1 MSGSS
6 DELTRSYIDS
16 FAICW
21 QHIGGGVATTET
33 EFFGHKLATP
43 IMSGGMAHY
52 HRLREGGA
60 VEYAQGVKEAGSVMW
75 TGFCPDEEM
84 EQIIAVGAPAVRII
98 KPFAD
103 EKLVLSHIEHDAKAG
118 AAAFSMDVD
127 HVFDRKGRLGEFFGH
142 SYAPQTVESLKLYAH
157 ATDLPFVVKGVLSVE
172 DACRCAEAGVQ
183 GILLSHHQNMF
194 PWSVPPLAVLPE
206 IRKAVGKDLLIVADC
221 GIETGYDAF
230 KALALGADAVCIARP
245 LRPLFTEGG
254 ADAVRDKLVGM
265 TDELRLCLSKT
276 GSCDIRHIG
285 SNVLK
290 KLY

>member
-1 MSGSS
+1 MIGSS
-6 DELTRSYIDS
+6 DELTRNYIDS

-21 QHIGGGVATTET
+21 QHIGGCEATTKT
-33 EFFGHKLATP
+33 EFFGHKLSTP

-52 HRLREGGA
+52 QRLREGGA
-60 VEYAQGVKEAGSVMW
+60 VEFAQGVKDADTVMW
-75 TGFCPDEEM
+75 TGFCPDDEL
-84 EQIIAVGAPAVRII
+84 EQVIAVGAPVVRII

-118 AAAFSMDVD
+118 AAAFSMDID
-127 HVFDRKGRLGEFFGH
+127 HVFDRKGHIGEFFGH
-142 SYAPQTVESLKLYAH
+142 LYAPQTVESLKLYAH
-157 ATDLPFVVKGVLSVE
+157 ATDLPFVVKGVLSVA
-172 DACRCAEAGVQ
+172 DALQCAEAGVH

-206 IRKAVGKDLLIVADC
+206 IRKAVGKDMLIIADC

-254 ADAVRDKLVGM
+254 APAVRDKLVSM
-265 TDELRLCLSKT
+265 SDELRLCLSKT
-276 GSCDIRHIG
+276 GSCDIRHI
-285 SNVLK
+285 SPNVLK
-290 KLY
+290 QL

>member
-1 MSGSS
+1 MAGSS
-6 DELTRSYIDS
+6 DELTRSYLDK

-21 QHIGGGVATTET
+21 RHIGGGEASTEAD
-33 EFFGHKLATP
+33 FFGYRLKTP

-60 VEYAQGVKEAGSVMW
+60 VEYAQGVRDAGTAMW
-75 TGFCPDEEM
+75 TGFCTDEEM

-118 AAAFSMDVD
+118 AAAFSMDID
-127 HVFDRKGRLGEFFGH
+127 HVFDKKGRIGEFFGH
-142 SYAPQTVESLKLYAH
+142 PYAPQTVESLRTYAH

-172 DACRCAEAGVQ
+172 DAVACAEAGVQ

-206 IRKAVGKDLLIVADC
+206 IRKAVGEGMMIIADC

-245 LRPLFTEGG
+245 LRPIFTEGG
-254 ADAVRDKLVGM
+254 PDAVREKLEKM

-276 GSCDIRHIG
+276 ASFDIHHI
-285 SNVLK
+285 SPNVLK
-290 KLY
+290 EL

>member
-1 MSGSS
+1 MAGNS
-6 DELTRSYIDS
+6 DELTRSYIDR

-21 QHIGGGVATTET
+21 RHIGGGVATTET

-52 HRLREGGA
+52 HKLREGGSA
-60 VEYAQGVKEAGSVMW
+60 EFAQGVKAAGSVMW
-75 TGFCPDEEM
+75 TGFCSDEEM
-84 EQIIAVGAPAVRII
+84 EKIIAVSAPAVRII

-103 EKLVLSHIEHDAKAG
+103 EKLVLRHIEHDAKAG
-118 AAAFSMDVD
+118 AAAFSMDID
-127 HVFDRKGRLGEFFGH
+127 HVFDRKGNIAEFFDQ
-142 SYAPQTVESLKLYAH
+142 SFVPQTVESLRTYAH
-157 ATDLPFVVKGVLSVE
+157 ATDLPFLVKGVLSVE
-172 DACRCAEAGVQ
+172 DACLCAEAGVH
-183 GILLSHHQNMF
+183 GIVLSHHQNMF

-206 IRKAVGKDLLIVADC
+206 IRKAVGNDLMIIADC

-254 ADAVRDKLVGM
+254 AEAVQKKLTLM

-276 GSCDIRHIG
+276 ASPDIRHI
-285 SNVLK
+285 SPNALK
-290 KLY
+290 FL

>member
-1 MSGSS
+1 MAGSS
-6 DELTRSYIDS
+6 DELTRSYLDR

-21 QHIGGGVATTET
+21 QHIGGCEATTET
-33 EFFGHKLATP
+33 DFFGHRLKTP

-52 HRLREGGA
+52 QRLREGGA
-60 VEYAQGVKEAGSVMW
+60 VEFARGVKDAGTVMW
-75 TGFCPDEEM
+75 TGFCPDAEM
-84 EQIIAVGAPAVRII
+84 EAIIAVGAPAVRII

-118 AAAFSMDVD
+118 AAAFSMDID
-127 HVFDRKGRLGEFFGH
+127 HVFDKKGRIGEFFGH
-142 SYAPQTVESLKLYAH
+142 PYAPQTVESLGTYAH
-157 ATDLPFVVKGVLSVE
+157 ATDIPFVVKGVLSVE

-194 PWSVPPLAVLPE
+194 PWSVPPLAILPE
-206 IRKAVGKDLLIVADC
+206 VRKAVGKDMTIIADC

-245 LRPLFTEGG
+245 LRPVFTEGG
-254 ADAVRDKLVGM
+254 PEAVCERIVKM

-276 GSCDIRHIG
+276 ASSDIRHIG
-285 SNVLK
+285 PSVLK
-290 KLY
+290 EL

>member
-1 MSGSS
+1 MAGSS
-6 DELTRSYIDS
+6 DELTRSYIDR

-21 QHIGGGVATTET
+21 RHIGGCVATTET

-52 HRLREGGA
+52 HKLREGGS
-60 VEYAQGVKEAGSVMW
+60 VEFAQGVKAAGTVMW
-75 TGFCPDEEM
+75 TGFCSDEEM
-84 EQIIAVGAPAVRII
+84 EKIIAVGAPAVRII

-103 EKLVLSHIEHDAKAG
+103 EKLVLRHIEHDAKAG
-118 AAAFSMDVD
+118 AAAFSMDID
-127 HVFDRKGRLGEFFGH
+127 HVFDRKGNIAEFFDQ
-142 SYAPQTVESLKLYAH
+142 SFVPQTVESLRTYAH
-157 ATDLPFVVKGVLSVE
+157 ATNLPFLVKGVLNVE
-172 DACRCAEAGVQ
+172 DAYRCAEAGVH
-183 GILLSHHQNMF
+183 GIVLSHHQNMF

-206 IRKAVGKDLLIVADC
+206 IRKAVGNDLMIIADC

-254 ADAVRDKLVGM
+254 AEAIQKKLTLM

-276 GSCDIRHIG
+276 ASPDIRHI
-285 SNVLK
+285 SPNVLK
-290 KLY
+290 FL

>member
-1 MSGSS
+1 MTGSS
-6 DELTRSYIDS
+6 DELTRDYLDR

-21 QHIGGGVATTET
+21 QHIGGCEATTET
-33 EFFGHKLATP
+33 EFFGHKLTTP

-60 VEYAQGVKEAGSVMW
+60 VEFAQGVKDAGTVMW
-75 TGFCPDEEM
+75 TGFCPNEDM
-84 EQIIAVGAPAVRII
+84 EKIIAVGAPAVRII

-103 EKLVLSHIEHDAKAG
+103 ENLVLSHIEHDAKAG
-118 AAAFSMDVD
+118 AAAFSMDID
-127 HVFDRKGRLGEFFGH
+127 HVFDKKGRIGEFFGH
-142 SYAPQTVESLKLYAH
+142 PFAPQTVQSLRRFAH

-194 PWSVPPLAVLPE
+194 PWSVPPLAILPE
-206 IRKAVGKDLLIVADC
+206 IRKAVGKDMMIIADC

-245 LRPLFTEGG
+245 LRPLFTDCG
-254 ADAVRDKLVGM
+254 AEAVCDKLVKM
-265 TDELRLCLSKT
+265 TDELRACLSKT
-276 GSCDIRHIG
+276 ASTDIRHIG
-285 SNVLK
+285 PNVLK
-290 KLY
+290 EL